1 MTVRVNKDSFN
12 LREKL
17 SELERPI
24 GVKGNELM
32 RAETSQEARDFISAG
47 RKNLIINGACTIS
60 QRLGSGTYTL
70 GAAAPYFPVDRFRS
84 WAVGGGQFTI
94 QRSDDAPPGFKN
106 SLMYTVSTA
115 DTSVGSSE
123 YYCIQQ
129 RIEGYNIAHLGLGT
143 SDAKPVTLSFWVKSD
158 IPGIYSGSFFNTGQ
172 SYTCVFEY
180 QINQA
185 DTWEYKTFT
194 IPAAT
199 VGSFTT
205 DSSIYGLGIWWD
217 LGSGTGFNNTPFVW
231 KNAGDFRS
239 ANQVPFIGTSG
250 AKFRMTG
257 VQLEEGNNATDFE
270 HRSYGEELALC
281 QRYYYKTIG
290 NDPYEAIA
298 WAGHFSTGYQYVV
311 VSFPTSMRTE
321 PAVDLGG
328 NLRILYY
335 SDGTTQN
342 NSSDIWSIG
351 NIQLGNNGGYFR
363 MDTSGSWANKTAGT
377 FIRVDK
383 NNDATAFFDFDS
395 EL

>member
-1 MTVRVNKDSFN
+1 MTVRVSKQPVN

-24 GVKGNELM
+24 GLKGSDLM
-32 RAETSQEARDFISAG
+32 SAATAQEARDLVSAG
-47 RKNLIINGACTIS
+47 RKNILINGACIFN
-60 QRLGSGTYTL
+60 QRFGSGTYTL
-70 GAAAPYFPVDRFRS
+70 TGSSDYYPVDRFRS
-84 WAVGGGQFTI
+84 WANGGGQFTI
-94 QRSDDAPPGFKN
+94 QRSDNAPPGFKN
-106 SLMYTVSTA
+106 SMMYTVSTI

-158 IPGIYSGSFFNTGQ
+158 LTGTYSGSFFNTGQ

-185 DTWEYKTFT
+185 DIWEYKTLT

-199 VGSFTT
+199 IGSFTT
-205 DSSIYGLGIWWD
+205 DSNYGLGIWWD
-217 LGSGTGFNNTPFVW
+217 LGSGTGYNNTPFVW

-257 VQLEEGNNATDFE
+257 VQLEAGRNATEFE

-281 QRYYYKTIG
+281 QRYYWRVPNARWLNGYKRHDSKIYYQLDTPVPMRSTPTPTIHSVG
-290 NDPYEAIA
+290 VLTNHQSA
-298 WAGHFSTGYQYVV
+298 
-311 VSFPTSMRTE
+311 
-321 PAVDLGG
+321 LGG
-328 NLRILYY
+328 AVQTTNCTVFEYRPDSGRGTLQIESTY
-335 SDGTTQN
+335 SGTHTL
-342 NSSDIWSIG
+342 IP
-351 NIQLGNNGGYFR
+351 
-363 MDTSGSWANKTAGT
+363 SWEAGT
-377 FIRVDK
+377 I
-383 NNDATAFFDFDS
+383 DFNA